1 MTATPTIHVVDDD
14 DAMRTSLLRLLR
26 ANGLVAS
33 AYASAGEFLL
43 HRPSSDHGCILLDLH
58 MPGPSGLDLQAVLQ
72 DHDIHLPVVF
82 MTGYGDVRACATAM
96 RGGAV
101 DFLEKPVDPI
111 VLVDVVT
118 RALKRDSEARALR
131 DERIR
136 LHIAFQSLSGRERQI
151 FDLVTAGKLNKQVA
165 EALGVTERTIKAQRA
180 SLMVKLGTDSAAG
193 LGQLAERLRATN
205 APTRQGA
212 QSPQAP
218 NDRIG
223 PSRHGS

>member
-1 MTATPTIHVVDDD
+1 
-14 DAMRTSLLRLLR
+14 
-26 ANGLVAS
+26 
-33 AYASAGEFLL
+33 
-43 HRPSSDHGCILLDLH
+43 
-58 MPGPSGLDLQAVLQ
+58 
-72 DHDIHLPVVF
+72 
-82 MTGYGDVRACATAM
+82 MTGYGDVRSCATAM

-111 VLVDVVT
+111 VLIEVVDACAQTRQRGASRFVT
-118 RALKRDSEARALR
+118 NEAG
-131 DERIR
+131 

-151 FDLVTAGKLNKQVA
+151 FDLVTAGKLNKQIA

-205 APTRQGA
+205 APTMQGS
-212 QSPQAP
+212 QSQQAT
-218 NDRIG
+218 NDPIG